1 MRRMTMGIFGLAILL
16 GNQLG
21 SILGI
26 AITICVFMIL
36 DGIIEIIAQS
46 TRKNKPKKEWV
57 NYAARTSNR
66 DCNNFTGHQRGESE
80 GLKQKDK
87 STKEEA

>member
-26 AITICVFMIL
+26 AIAICVFMIL
-36 DGIIEIIAQS
+36 DGIIEMIAQS
-46 TRKNKPKKEWV
+46 TRKN
-57 NYAARTSNR
+57 S
-66 DCNNFTGHQRGESE
+66 
-80 GLKQKDK
+80 LKR
-87 STKEEA
+87 SG

>member
-26 AITICVFMIL
+26 AIAICVFMIL
-36 DGIIEIIAQS
+36 DGIIEMIAQS
-46 TRKNKPKKEWV
+46 TRKNKPKKELV
-57 NYAARTSNR
+57 NYVRTSNR
-66 DCNNFTGHQRGESE
+66 NSNNFTGHQRGVSE
-80 GLKQKDK
+80 GLKQKDE
-87 STKEEA
+87 STKE